1 MEGFIVF
8 MLYVAVLA
16 FVVWVIYTS
25 SKRKDKSATSDT
37 YLDERPYRGGYR
49 GELGSSGMSPK
60 DVGPHSVNCECSV
73 CLYGH
78 DPDNGRCRC
87 RWCEGFRRGTPLGQ
101 RRR

>member
-8 MLYVAVLA
+8 MLTVAVFA
-16 FVVWVIYTS
+16 FVVWVIYS
-25 SKRKDKSATSDT
+25 SSLKKDKSPAPDA
-37 YLDERPYRGGYR
+37 DRDNRPFRGSYR

-60 DVGPHSVNCECSV
+60 DVGPHSVNCECSS

-87 RWCEGFRRGTPLGQ
+87 RWCEGFRRGKPLH
-101 RRR
+101 